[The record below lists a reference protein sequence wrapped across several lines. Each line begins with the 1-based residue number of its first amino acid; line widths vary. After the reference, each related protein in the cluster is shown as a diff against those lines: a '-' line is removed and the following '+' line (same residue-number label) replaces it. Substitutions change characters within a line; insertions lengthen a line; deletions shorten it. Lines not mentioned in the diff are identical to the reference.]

1 MSQKSQTCS
10 YMFCFIECLYQPLL
24 KKMKVLRIVF
34 ADQLSLSNLAIN
46 NINKDD
52 FLLFYEPLDT
62 FYEIRHH
69 KHKITLLISSLRKL
83 VTKVKHTNILHHK
96 ITKKNNQNLKD
107 VLFEIVDKNNI
118 NKIMVSKPSDFKIYK
133 DLLFFSQSNNIELEI
148 LEDKK
153 FISNVEDFTDWAS
166 DKKTRIQEYYY
177 RWLRKKYNIFMNQ
190 EGKPI
195 GDKWNFD
202 KDNRKG
208 IKQLKSDI
216 PERKKLI
223 PDQITFDAMV
233 DVEECFPNSIG
244 TLENFN
250 WATTHE
256 EAENLLDDFIERFL
270 VNYGAFQDAIN
281 KENTFMFHSL
291 LSPYLNCGLLDPEIC
306 IQKAEKKYYE
316 SNGEIPINSVEGFIR
331 QILGWREFI
340 KGVYWE
346 NMPKYK
352 NLNYWSHSHK
362 LNDNWYEGDT
372 GIPPLDDAI
381 KESKKFAYSHHIN
394 RLMIIAN
401 LMNLTGIHP
410 NEMYRWFMEMYIDA
424 YDWVMVPNVYG
435 MGSYADGGIFSTKPY
450 ICGSS
455 YMLRMSNY
463 SKGDWCDTVD
473 GLYWRFVEKNIK
485 FFESNPRLAVMTRS
499 LTNMNKERKKTIFKS
514 AEEFIERNTA

>member
-1 MSQKSQTCS
+1 
-10 YMFCFIECLYQPLL
+10 
-24 KKMKVLRIVF
+24 MKVLRIVF

-52 FLLFYEPLDT
+52 FLLFYEPLET

-107 VLFEIVDKNNI
+107 ALFEIVDKNNI

-352 NLNYWSHSHK
+352 NLNYWSHSLK
-362 LNDNWYEGDT
+362 LNDNWYESDT

-514 AEEFIERNTA
+514 AEEFIDRNTA

>member
-1 MSQKSQTCS
+1 
-10 YMFCFIECLYQPLL
+10 
-24 KKMKVLRIVF
+24 MKVLRIVF
-34 ADQLSLSNLAIN
+34 PDQLSLSNLALNKLN
-46 NINKDD
+46 NDD

-190 EGKPI
+190 EGNPI

-499 LTNMNKERKKTIFKS
+499 LTNMNKERKKAIFKS

>member
-1 MSQKSQTCS
+1 
-10 YMFCFIECLYQPLL
+10 
-24 KKMKVLRIVF
+24 MKVLRIVF
-34 ADQLSLSNLAIN
+34 ADQLSLSNLALN
-46 NINKDD
+46 NLNNDD

-62 FYEIRHH
+62 FYEIKHH

-83 VTKVKHTNILHHK
+83 VTKVKHTNIIHHK

-107 VLFEIVDKNNI
+107 ALFEIVDKNNI

-177 RWLRKKYNIFMNQ
+177 RWLRKKYDIFMND

-208 IKQLKSDI
+208 IKQLQSDI
-216 PERKKLI
+216 PERKKLV

-250 WATTHE
+250 WATTHK

-352 NLNYWSHSHK
+352 NLNYWSHSLK

-514 AEEFIERNTA
+514 AEEFIDRNTA

>member
-1 MSQKSQTCS
+1 
-10 YMFCFIECLYQPLL
+10 
-24 KKMKVLRIVF
+24 MKVLRIVF

-83 VTKVKHTNILHHK
+83 VTKVKHTNIIHHK

-107 VLFEIVDKNNI
+107 ALFKIVDKNNI
-118 NKIMVSKPSDFKIYK
+118 SKIMISKPSDFKIYK

-256 EAENLLDDFIERFL
+256 EAENLLDDFIERYL
-270 VNYGAFQDAIN
+270 LNYGSFQDAIN

-352 NLNYWSHSHK
+352 NLNYWSHSLK
-362 LNDNWYEGDT
+362 LNDNWYDGDT

-514 AEEFIERNTA
+514 AEEFIDRNTA

>member
-1 MSQKSQTCS
+1 
-10 YMFCFIECLYQPLL
+10 
-24 KKMKVLRIVF
+24 MKVLRIVF

-52 FLLFYEPLDT
+52 FLLFYEPLET

-83 VTKVKHTNILHHK
+83 LTKVKHTNILHHK

-107 VLFEIVDKNNI
+107 ALFEIVDKNNI

-291 LSPYLNCGLLDPEIC
+291 LSPYLNCGLLDAEIC

-352 NLNYWSHSHK
+352 NLNYWSHSLK

>member
-1 MSQKSQTCS
+1 
-10 YMFCFIECLYQPLL
+10 
-24 KKMKVLRIVF
+24 MKVLRIVF
-34 ADQLSLSNLAIN
+34 ADQLSLSNLALN
-46 NINKDD
+46 NLNNDD

-62 FYEIRHH
+62 FYEIKHH

-83 VTKVKHTNILHHK
+83 VTKVKHTNIIHHK

-107 VLFEIVDKNNI
+107 ALFKIVDKNNI
-118 NKIMVSKPSDFKIYK
+118 SKIMISKPSDFKIYK

-177 RWLRKKYNIFMNQ
+177 RWLRKKYDIFMND

-208 IKQLKSDI
+208 IKQLQSDI
-216 PERKKLI
+216 PERKKLV

-250 WATTHE
+250 WATTHK

-352 NLNYWSHSHK
+352 NLNYWSHSLK

>member
-1 MSQKSQTCS
+1 
-10 YMFCFIECLYQPLL
+10 
-24 KKMKVLRIVF
+24 MKVLRIVF
-34 ADQLSLSNLAIN
+34 ADQLSLSNLALN
-46 NINKDD
+46 NLNNDD

-83 VTKVKHTNILHHK
+83 VTKVKHTNIIHHK

-107 VLFEIVDKNNI
+107 ALFKIVDKNNI
-118 NKIMVSKPSDFKIYK
+118 SKIMISKPSDFKIYK

-256 EAENLLDDFIERFL
+256 EAEDLLDDFIERYL
-270 VNYGAFQDAIN
+270 LNYGSFQDAIN

-306 IQKAEKKYYE
+306 TQKAEKKYYE

-352 NLNYWSHSHK
+352 NLNYWSHSLK
-362 LNDNWYEGDT
+362 LNDNWYDGDT

-514 AEEFIERNTA
+514 AEEFIDRNTA

>member
-1 MSQKSQTCS
+1 
-10 YMFCFIECLYQPLL
+10 
-24 KKMKVLRIVF
+24 MKVLRIVF
-34 ADQLSLSNLAIN
+34 ADQLSLSNLVIN

-107 VLFEIVDKNNI
+107 ALFEIVDKNNI

-270 VNYGAFQDAIN
+270 INYGAFQDAIN

-352 NLNYWSHSHK
+352 NLNYWSHSLK

>member
-1 MSQKSQTCS
+1 
-10 YMFCFIECLYQPLL
+10 
-24 KKMKVLRIVF
+24 MKVLRIVF
-34 ADQLSLSNLAIN
+34 ADQLSLSNLVIN

-352 NLNYWSHSHK
+352 NLNYWSHSLK
-362 LNDNWYEGDT
+362 LNDNWYDGDT

-514 AEEFIERNTA
+514 AEEFIDRNTA

>member
-1 MSQKSQTCS
+1 
-10 YMFCFIECLYQPLL
+10 
-24 KKMKVLRIVF
+24 MKVLRIVF

-52 FLLFYEPLDT
+52 FLLFYEPLET

-107 VLFEIVDKNNI
+107 ALFEIVDKNNI
-118 NKIMVSKPSDFKIYK
+118 NKIMVSKH
-133 DLLFFSQSNNIELEI
+133 
-148 LEDKK
+148 
-153 FISNVEDFTDWAS
+153 
-166 DKKTRIQEYYY
+166 Y

-352 NLNYWSHSHK
+352 NLNYWSHSLK

>member
-1 MSQKSQTCS
+1 
-10 YMFCFIECLYQPLL
+10 
-24 KKMKVLRIVF
+24 MKVLRIVF

-46 NINKDD
+46 DINKDD
-52 FLLFYEPLDT
+52 FLLFYEPLET

-107 VLFEIVDKNNI
+107 ALFEIVDKNNI

-352 NLNYWSHSHK
+352 NLNYWSHSLK

>member
-1 MSQKSQTCS
+1 
-10 YMFCFIECLYQPLL
+10 
-24 KKMKVLRIVF
+24 MKVLRIVF

-52 FLLFYEPLDT
+52 FLLFYEPLET

-107 VLFEIVDKNNI
+107 ALFEIVDKNNI
-118 NKIMVSKPSDFKIYK
+118 NKIIVSKPSDFKIYK

-153 FISNVEDFTDWAS
+153 FISNEEDFTDWAS

-352 NLNYWSHSHK
+352 NLNYWSHSLK

>member
-1 MSQKSQTCS
+1 
-10 YMFCFIECLYQPLL
+10 
-24 KKMKVLRIVF
+24 MKVLRIVF

-208 IKQLKSDI
+208 IKQLKSEI

-250 WATTHE
+250 WATTHK

-352 NLNYWSHSHK
+352 NLNYWSHSLK
-362 LNDNWYEGDT
+362 LNDNWYDGDT

-514 AEEFIERNTA
+514 AEEFIDRNTA

>member
-1 MSQKSQTCS
+1 MKS
-10 YMFCFIECLYQPLL
+10 
-24 KKMKVLRIVF
+24 LRIIFV
-34 ADQLSLSNLAIN
+34 DQLSSNNPTLEGMNPNDI
-46 NINKDD
+46 
-52 FLLFYEPLDT
+52 LLFYEPIET
-62 FYEIRHH
+62 FYEIKHH
-69 KHKITLLISSLRKL
+69 KQKITLLVSALRHHIERINHKNVIHQKIEKNKKHDLVKLLKKIISDEN
-83 VTKVKHTNILHHK
+83 V
-96 ITKKNNQNLKD
+96 
-107 VLFEIVDKNNI
+107 
-118 NKIMVSKPSDFKIYK
+118 NKIIIAKPSDFKIYK
-133 DLLFFSQSNNIELEI
+133 DLMFFSQSSNIELEV
-148 LEDKK
+148 LDDRK
-153 FISNVEDFTDWAS
+153 FISSASDFSEWAS

-177 RWLRKKYNIFMNQ
+177 RWLRKKYNIFMNE
-190 EGKPI
+190 EGKPV

-216 PERKKLI
+216 PERKKLV

-233 DVEECFPNSIG
+233 DVEECFPKSIG
-244 TLENFN
+244 TLENFS

-256 EAENLLDDFIERFL
+256 EAENLLEDFIERYL
-270 VNYGAFQDAIN
+270 LNYGSFQDAIN

-291 LSPYLNCGLLDPEIC
+291 LSPYLNCGLLDPKIC

-352 NLNYWSHSHK
+352 NLNYWSHSLK

-499 LTNMNKERKKTIFKS
+499 LTNMNKERKRTIFKS
-514 AEEFIERNTA
+514 AEEFIDRNTA

>member
-1 MSQKSQTCS
+1 MSLPTP
-10 YMFCFIECLYQPLL
+10 F

-34 ADQLSLSNLAIN
+34 ADQLSLSNLVIN
-46 NINKDD
+46 NINKND

-153 FISNVEDFTDWAS
+153 FISNEEDFTDWAS

-177 RWLRKKYNIFMNQ
+177 RWLRKKYDIFMND

-352 NLNYWSHSHK
+352 NLNYWSHSLK

>member
-1 MSQKSQTCS
+1 
-10 YMFCFIECLYQPLL
+10 
-24 KKMKVLRIVF
+24 MKVLRIVF
-34 ADQLSLSNLAIN
+34 ADQLSLSNLALN
-46 NINKDD
+46 NLNNDD

-83 VTKVKHTNILHHK
+83 VTKVKHTNIIHHK
-96 ITKKNNQNLKD
+96 ITKKNNQNFKD
-107 VLFEIVDKNNI
+107 ALFKIVDKNNI
-118 NKIMVSKPSDFKIYK
+118 SKIMISKPSDFKIYK

-177 RWLRKKYNIFMNQ
+177 RWLRKKYDIFMND

-352 NLNYWSHSHK
+352 NLNYWSHSLK
-362 LNDNWYEGDT
+362 LNDNWYDGDT

-514 AEEFIERNTA
+514 AEEFIDRNTA

>member
-1 MSQKSQTCS
+1 
-10 YMFCFIECLYQPLL
+10 
-24 KKMKVLRIVF
+24 MKVLRIVF

-52 FLLFYEPLDT
+52 FLLFYEPLET

-107 VLFEIVDKNNI
+107 ALFEIVDKNNI

-208 IKQLKSDI
+208 IKQLKSEI

-250 WATTHE
+250 WATTHK

-352 NLNYWSHSHK
+352 NLNYWSHSLK
-362 LNDNWYEGDT
+362 LNDNWYDGDT

-514 AEEFIERNTA
+514 AEEFIDRNTA

>member
-1 MSQKSQTCS
+1 
-10 YMFCFIECLYQPLL
+10 
-24 KKMKVLRIVF
+24 MKVLRIVF
-34 ADQLSLSNLAIN
+34 ADQLSLSNLALN
-46 NINKDD
+46 NLNKDD

-83 VTKVKHTNILHHK
+83 VTKVKHTNIIHHK
-96 ITKKNNQNLKD
+96 ITKKNNQNLKEA
-107 VLFEIVDKNNI
+107 LFEIVNENNI
-118 NKIMVSKPSDFKIYK
+118 NKIMISKPSDFKIYK
-133 DLLFFSQSNNIELEI
+133 DLLFFSQSNNIELQI

-177 RWLRKKYNIFMNQ
+177 RWLRKKYDIFMNE

-208 IKQLKSDI
+208 IKQLQSDI
-216 PERKKLI
+216 PERKKLV

-250 WATTHE
+250 WATTHK

-352 NLNYWSHSHK
+352 NLNYWSHSLK
-362 LNDNWYEGDT
+362 LNDNWYDGDT

-514 AEEFIERNTA
+514 AEEFIDRNTA